1 MGWMAYPLAFVA
13 LKHLPDKGYAFSK
26 VLALLLV
33 GYFSWILGY
42 VSFGGG
48 TIFAALLL
56 VAALSALLLLTWTG
70 KPFFEFAKANAGFFL
85 LIELFFFAA
94 FFVAGA
100 YKSRTPEIA
109 GTEKPMDFAMING
122 ILSSPSM
129 PPQDPWLS
137 GGSISYYYFGYLIVA
152 DLCKLT
158 STPSGEGYNLAVA
171 LTWALAAVC
180 AFSIAYALTRRYR
193 YSLLSAACVA
203 VFGNQD
209 YWHRAIQSFTIGNLN
224 APYYNQPVD
233 PNADKGFSGFFG
245 FLFSPLQHGWDYF
258 QASRIVP
265 VPPSDKLI
273 NEFPSFSFFLSDLH
287 PHVMAIPFVLLAV
300 AVAYNQL
307 KSPLPGLGVFS
318 GPRYWQWAQWGLVAL
333 LYGALS
339 FFNSWDFPTF
349 LLLFGLCLFLQQWW
363 ADGNDFKTWL
373 KPVALVGIPIV
384 LGAFALYLPFY
395 LRFQSQAKGLGLVKD
410 RTDLYYLLV
419 IFGLFFTLEIPL
431 MVGKALGL
439 KEKGP
444 DKAAKTKGKRVAEE
458 GHCAVCGKEGSGKK
472 FCGFCGGEL
481 MPPGSSE
488 APAFTLKN
496 SDRMVL
502 DVLVFFY
509 LLPLMTVL
517 IQQMANW
524 LGTKMPAFGA
534 FLADSARLVSGVEFL
549 LAFACTV
556 LLVWGGNLAVLVFRE
571 QFSKSGRGAMAG
583 WGVGLLAV
591 LTLLLNFAQLSTVF
605 LALVFLIVLWKS
617 FYGKADNKE
626 TLFVRMLLFI
636 GFMLVGGCE
645 MVFLKDFFSDGALY
659 RMNTVF
665 KFHYQ
670 VWILFGVA
678 AGPCL
683 KWLMENR
690 WPQWAAWKKAVWGV
704 LAAGVLL
711 GSGLYPVMALTSRIK
726 NSSPDNAT
734 MDGEVYY
741 DHTFGPD
748 YQAAQWIRQNVKPAG
763 GKVPV
768 ILQAWGGSY
777 QQQFGVIATV
787 TGYPTVLGWDFHEA
801 QWRGSWDQA
810 VIRGGDP
817 ADTLFRRRSDIDS
830 IYTSPDLNLTRD
842 LLKRYSVDYVYV
854 GDQERGKYKD
864 HPENLGK
871 FAQLG
876 TVVQQFG
883 NSFLY
888 KVNP

>member
-1 MGWMAYPLAFVA
+1 MGWVAYPLAFVS

-42 VSFGGG
+42 ISFGG
-48 TIFAALLL
+48 TTVFMALIL
-56 VAALSALLLLTWTG
+56 VAALSAVLLLTWTG
-70 KPFFEFAKANAGFFL
+70 KPFFEFVKSNTGLFL
-85 LIELFFFAA
+85 LIEFFLLVA
-94 FFVAGA
+94 FLVAGA
-100 YKSRTPEIA
+100 YKMRTPEIA

-122 ILSSPSM
+122 ILASPQM

-152 DLCKLT
+152 LLCKLT
-158 STPSGEGYNLAVA
+158 GTPSGEGYNLAVA
-171 LTWALAAVC
+171 LTWALAAVS
-180 AFSIAYALTRRYR
+180 AFSLAYALTRRYR
-193 YSLLSAACVA
+193 YSLFSSACVA
-203 VFGNQD
+203 LFGNQD
-209 YWHRAIQSFTIGNLN
+209 YWHRAVQSFTIGNLN

-233 PNADKGFSGFFG
+233 PNAEKGISGFFG
-245 FLFSPLQHGWDYF
+245 FLFSPFQHGWDYF

-307 KSPLPGLGVFS
+307 KAPLPGMGVFS
-318 GPRYWQWAQWGLVAL
+318 GPKYWQWAQWGLVAL
-333 LYGALS
+333 LFGALS

-363 ADGNDFKTWL
+363 ADGNDFKAWF
-373 KPVALVGIPIV
+373 KPVAMVGIPIV

-419 IFGLFFTLEIPL
+419 IFGLFFTFEIPHIL
-431 MVGKALGL
+431 GKALGL
-439 KEKGP
+439 KEKGS
-444 DKAAKTKGKRVAEE
+444 DKATRSRGKRTEE
-458 GHCAVCGKEGSGKK
+458 GHCAVCGQEGSGKK
-472 FCGFCGGEL
+472 FCGYCGGEL

-488 APAFTLKN
+488 APAFSLKN

-502 DVLVFFY
+502 DALVVLY
-509 LLPLMTVL
+509 LLPLLTVL
-517 IQQMANW
+517 FQQLAAK
-524 LGTKMPAFGA
+524 LGEEMPALGA
-534 FLADSARLVSGVEFL
+534 FIADNARLFAALEFL
-549 LAFACTV
+549 FAAAGAIF
-556 LLVWGGNLAVLVFRE
+556 LVWAGNMAASIFRD
-571 QFSKSGRGAMAG
+571 QFSKSGRNAMIG
-583 WGVGLLAV
+583 WGTALLAV
-591 LTLLLNFAQLSTVF
+591 LALLLNFAQLATIF
-605 LALVFLIVLWKS
+605 LALVFLILLWKS
-617 FYGKADNKE
+617 FYGKADNRDA
-626 TLFVRMLLFI
+626 LFVRMLLFI
-636 GFMLVGGCE
+636 GFVLVGGCE
-645 MVFLKDFFSDGALY
+645 MVYLRDFFADGALY

-683 KWLMENR
+683 KWVVENQ
-690 WPQWAAWKKAVWGV
+690 WPQWAAWKKAVWGG
-704 LAAGVLL
+704 LAAIVLV
-711 GSGLYPVMALTSRIK
+711 GSGLYPLMALASRMK
-726 NSSPDNAT
+726 NSSPDMASL
-734 MDGEVYY
+734 DGEAYY
-741 DHTFGPD
+741 DRTFGAD
-748 YQAAQWIRQNVKPAG
+748 YQAAQWIRQNIKPVA

-842 LLKRYSVDYVYV
+842 LLRRYDVDYVYV

-864 HPENLGK
+864 HPENLNK

-876 TVVQQFG
+876 PVLQQFG
-883 NSFLY
+883 NSVLY